1 VGAGEHGLARGP
13 LARVARSGVE
23 YQSEL
28 GEAFRGVEGTG
39 GAPRR
44 AVRPRARAAQRNA
57 RQPGTWC
64 APANDELALIAPPV
78 YFLTLAGV
86 RVPDAGGMVRCP
98 LPDHDDAYASCQ
110 VLRRAERRW
119 WCYGCSHGGRATTAT
134 DRQGAG
140 RRRLRVPSVARRRTR
155 RRAGRT
161 TRSRGIVCFATA
173 AHAGDG
179 GGPTT
184 RSESRPA
191 MMSAAHPARGRSV
204 SRAAPAPRP

>member
-1 VGAGEHGLARGP
+1 MLAALWREWLDP
-13 LARVARSGVE
+13 EFE

-78 YFLTLAGV
+78 YFITLAGV

-110 VLRRAERRW
+110 VLRRL
-119 WCYGCSHGGRATTAT
+119 SGG
-134 DRQGAG
+134 GG
-140 RRRLRVPSVARRRTR
+140 
-155 RRAGRT
+155 
-161 TRSRGIVCFATA
+161 ATA
-173 AHAGDG
+173 ARTAANSTPCWRHNPLARDCLFRSGCACRG
-179 GGPTT
+179 RGGPTT

-191 MMSAAHPARGRSV
+191 MMGAARPARAGASAEQP
-204 SRAAPAPRP
+204 RARALTMSTRETT

>member
-1 VGAGEHGLARGP
+1 MLAALWREWLDP
-13 LARVARSGVE
+13 EFE

-78 YFLTLAGV
+78 YFITLAGV

-110 VLRRAERRW
+110 VLRRLSGGGGATAARTAGGQQLLRIGRARAGED
-119 WCYGCSHGGRATTAT
+119 YGFRVSHGGELYAVLAAQPARAGLFVS
-134 DRQGAG
+134 Q
-140 RRRLRVPSVARRRTR
+140 RLRMPGTGRADNAEREQTSNDGCGPS
-155 RRAGRT
+155 
-161 TRSRGIVCFATA
+161 C
-173 AHAGDG
+173 
-179 GGPTT
+179 P
-184 RSESRPA
+184 
-191 MMSAAHPARGRSV
+191 GRSV
-204 SRAAPAPRP
+204 SRAAPRPGLDDVD